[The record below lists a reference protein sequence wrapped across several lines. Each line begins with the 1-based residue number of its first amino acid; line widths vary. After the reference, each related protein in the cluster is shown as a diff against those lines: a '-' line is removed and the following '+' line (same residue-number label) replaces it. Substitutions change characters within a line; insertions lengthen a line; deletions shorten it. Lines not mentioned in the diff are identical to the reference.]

1 MMNDVEIGLRF
12 NSRASR
18 RVLACLAVVACL
30 FAAARVRARLSS
42 GKQQQPCVADSHDA
56 ARLLETGGGAKPQT
70 PPAATFGTR
79 PVNVAPAPALIKIVT
94 YNMRWRGGAELR
106 AITKLLRDDPLIGG
120 ADIVG
125 LQEVDRARK
134 RSGNVNAARQMAE
147 ELGWNYAWAA
157 PPADGTKRDDREAG
171 EDETGVA
178 ILSPHPLTDVA
189 RLVLPNPGPDCRRRA
204 AIGANVQIG
213 RATVRVYSIH
223 AETRIPVEQK
233 IAQWR
238 AVLDDLKSHPN
249 ARAVVLGDFNT
260 IKGKDV
266 AAARKLFTDAN
277 FTTPFSDDDT
287 TWSTFMVALKLDWL
301 WLRGLQA
308 VDHGVRRTVTYSDHY
323 PLWLT
328 AKLADGV
335 QSGAARVQ
343 DRAPTHSPGGND
355 MSRIAVRGLRSLP
368 ASLPTGNKPA
378 IEVEIVSPNGWYV
391 GGWFWVLW
399 IGEIASRENV
409 CAAGEVGAVKCF
421 QFNAEDWG
429 RLRQGDP
436 LVLTW
441 GESAQERDHTIPFAY
456 LDKTQLDRKP

>member
-1 MMNDVEIGLRF
+1 MMMNDVGIGLRF

-18 RVLACLAVVACL
+18 RVLACLAIVACL

-42 GKQQQPCVADSHDA
+42 EKQQQQQCVPDSHDA
-56 ARLLETGGGAKPQT
+56 ARLLETGSGAKTRT
-70 PPAATFGTR
+70 PPAATSATK
-79 PVNVAPAPALIKIVT
+79 PVIVAPAQIKIVT

-157 PPADGTKRDDREAG
+157 PPSDGTKRDDREAG

-178 ILSPHPLTDVA
+178 ILSPHPLTDVT
-189 RLVLPNPGPDCRRRA
+189 RLVLPNAGPDCRRRA

-213 RATVRVYSIH
+213 GTSVRVYSVH

-233 IAQWR
+233 VAQWR
-238 AVLDDLKSHPN
+238 AVLDDLKSHPD

-301 WLRGLQA
+301 WLRGLDA
-308 VDHGVRRTVTYSDHY
+308 TNHGIRRTITYSDHY

-328 AKLADGV
+328 AK
-335 QSGAARVQ
+335 
-343 DRAPTHSPGGND
+343 
-355 MSRIAVRGLRSLP
+355 
-368 ASLPTGNKPA
+368 
-378 IEVEIVSPNGWYV
+378 Y
-391 GGWFWVLW
+391 
-399 IGEIASRENV
+399 
-409 CAAGEVGAVKCF
+409 
-421 QFNAEDWG
+421 
-429 RLRQGDP
+429 
-436 LVLTW
+436 
-441 GESAQERDHTIPFAY
+441 
-456 LDKTQLDRKP
+456 

>member
-1 MMNDVEIGLRF
+1 MMMKDDRTEMRL

-18 RVLACLAVVACL
+18 RAIICLAVVACL

-42 GKQQQPCVADSHDA
+42 DKRQQQCVADSHDA
-56 ARLLETGGGAKPQT
+56 ARLLETGSGAKPQT
-70 PPAATFGTR
+70 PPAATSATKLEI
-79 PVNVAPAPALIKIVT
+79 VAPAQIKIVT
-94 YNMRWRGGAELR
+94 YNIRWRGGTELR

-157 PPADGTKRDDREAG
+157 PPSDGTKKDDREAG

-178 ILSPHPLTDVA
+178 LLSPHPLTDVT
-189 RLVLPNPGPDCRRRA
+189 RLVLPNPGPYCRRRA

-213 RATVRVYSIH
+213 RAIVRVYSVH

-238 AVLDDLKSHPN
+238 AVLDDLKLHS
-249 ARAVVLGDFNT
+249 ATTRAVVLGDFNT

-277 FTTPFSDDDT
+277 FTTPFLDDDT

-301 WLRGLQA
+301 WLRGLDA
-308 VDHGVRRTVTYSDHY
+308 TNHGIRRTVTYSDHY

-328 AKLADGV
+328 AK
-335 QSGAARVQ
+335 
-343 DRAPTHSPGGND
+343 
-355 MSRIAVRGLRSLP
+355 
-368 ASLPTGNKPA
+368 
-378 IEVEIVSPNGWYV
+378 
-391 GGWFWVLW
+391 F
-399 IGEIASRENV
+399 
-409 CAAGEVGAVKCF
+409 
-421 QFNAEDWG
+421 
-429 RLRQGDP
+429 
-436 LVLTW
+436 
-441 GESAQERDHTIPFAY
+441 
-456 LDKTQLDRKP
+456 